1 MLWLILSG
9 VLVLLLVAL
18 LLLPVRLQA
27 EVASDPPDWR
37 VRLALFGGL
46 LPVTLAARDRK
57 RRKREERPAKAAG
70 EKTSRKKGRRRP
82 SGKMVRAGLR
92 AGLEVLGRVRIER
105 LRGVLRIGLEDPA
118 LTGEL
123 YGRAAGLLAALPGRA
138 FRLVPVF
145 DREAL
150 EGEGEVVLSLVPVRL
165 LPVAARFLWA
175 LR

>member
-1 MLWLILSG
+1 MLWLIFLG
-9 VLVLLLVAL
+9 VPALLLAAL
-18 LLLPVRLQA
+18 VLLPVRLQA
-27 EVASDPPDWR
+27 EVTSDPPDWR

-46 LPVTLAARDRK
+46 LPVTLAARGRK
-57 RRKREERPAKAAG
+57 RRKREEMPAKVPE
-70 EKTSRKKGRRRP
+70 EKTPGKSGRRRP

-92 AGLEVLGRVRIER
+92 AGLEALGKVRVER
-105 LRGVLRIGLEDPA
+105 LRGVLKIGLEDPA

-145 DREAL
+145 DRETL
-150 EGEGEVVLSLVPVRL
+150 EGEGELVLSLVPARL

>member
-1 MLWLILSG
+1 MLWQILLG
-9 VLVLLLVAL
+9 VPALLLAAL
-18 LLLPVRLQA
+18 LLLPLRLQA
-27 EVASDPPDWR
+27 EATSDPPNWR

-57 RRKREERPAKAAG
+57 RRKREETPKAPE
-70 EKTSRKKGRRRP
+70 EKTPRRAGRRRP

-92 AGLEVLGRVRIER
+92 AGLEALGKVRIER
-105 LRGVLRIGLEDPA
+105 LRGVLKVGLEDPA

-123 YGRAAGLLAALPGRA
+123 YGRAGGLLAALPGRA
-138 FRLVPVF
+138 FRLVPIF

-150 EGEGEVVLSLVPVRL
+150 EGEGELVLSLVPARL